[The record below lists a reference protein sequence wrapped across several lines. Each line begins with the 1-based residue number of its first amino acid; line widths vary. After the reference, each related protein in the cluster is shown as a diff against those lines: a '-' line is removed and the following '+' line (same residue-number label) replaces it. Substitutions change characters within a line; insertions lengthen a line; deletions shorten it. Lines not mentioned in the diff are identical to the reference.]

1 MNGQWLSQTRKL
13 NHHYQSAKKRVVRAY
28 MYINN
33 QYSFSGCPYYF
44 TPQGLRIDFLRS
56 SVRQFCRT
64 DRIQI
69 TDQYLPIMIIPESEI
84 YCAGVSFKTLDLEN
98 EPFTCDGLDVILRKE
113 TLTITS
119 AFDGSKMTMTCIVV
133 LINTSNITTYLDPAG
148 ILYYDTRPI
157 VTTVGH
163 GLRLLFTG
171 IDKKLA
177 VVGDV
182 FDVKFKDVMY
192 YHTQANST
200 NFNDYGNGY
209 LTPKN
214 LNNLKKGTVESAIRY
229 RINPTAWATLPL
241 SPQSDDYYNYK
252 WYISGNQPYESVA
265 PNFANDSVRG
275 NYIIVPCGGRYI
287 CNYYGSNGTAYAQFR
302 NAPTYLA
309 TRSGLNNSG
318 LNVSPTEDPM
328 NFSDTGKLFCTA
340 YNPPLGW
347 GQIASEIEGLD
358 WTLDMTDGN
367 GIFSGQVE
375 MHCYGAPFVTGGSG
389 SSMSLQYIVDQ
400 GMNNWNSTV

>member
-13 NHHYQSAKKRVVRAY
+13 NHHYQSAKKRLVRAY

-44 TPQGLRIDFLRS
+44 TPQGLRIDAPHTNE
-56 SVRQFCRT
+56 RQFCRT

-69 TDQYLPIMIIPESEI
+69 TDQYLPITIIPESEI
-84 YCAGVSFKTLDLEN
+84 SCAGVSFKTLDLEN

-119 AFDGSKMTMTCIVV
+119 AFDSSKMTMTCIVV
-133 LINTSNITTYLDPAG
+133 LINTSNITTYLSPAG

-157 VTTVGH
+157 VTAIGH

-177 VVGDV
+177 VVGEV

-275 NYIIVPCGGRYI
+275 NYIIVPCGGRYM
-287 CNYYGSNGTAYAQFR
+287 CNYYGKNGTAYAQFR

-309 TRSGLNNSG
+309 TRSGLNDSG
-318 LNVSPTEDPM
+318 LNVLPTEDPM
-328 NFSDTGKLFCTA
+328 NFSDTGKLFCTG

-367 GIFSGQVE
+367 QIFPGQVE
-375 MHCYGAPFVTGGSG
+375 MHCYGAPFLNGGSG
-389 SSMSLQYIVDQ
+389 SSMSVQYIVDQ